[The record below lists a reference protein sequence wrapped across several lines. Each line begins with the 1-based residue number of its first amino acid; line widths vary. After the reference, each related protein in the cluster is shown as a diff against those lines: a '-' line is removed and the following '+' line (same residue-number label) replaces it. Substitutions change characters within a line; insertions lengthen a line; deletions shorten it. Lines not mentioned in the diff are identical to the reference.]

1 MNIAVLIKM
10 VPDTESRLEIVDG
23 KVKEDGFKYMVNPYD
38 EFAVE
43 QAVQFKENVGGKVT
57 LVCLFSDNSGID
69 TDLRKMMAIG
79 ADEAIVLRQEGYQGD
94 KPSTNSKLLAEAV
107 KNLNAD
113 LIIGG
118 VQGIDYYQGATG
130 PMVAHHLNIPHISGV
145 TKLEL
150 DGEKVTASRQIEG
163 GLQIIESALPV
174 LVTAQKDM
182 TKVRFPALK
191 DIMMSKRKPFENRNV
206 SASED
211 NDVQTIECSLPPARG
226 GGLILE
232 GESSEE
238 KVDKLV
244 EKLKMEAKV
253 L

>member
-23 KVKEDGFKYMVNPYD
+23 KVKEDAFKYMVNPYD

-43 QAVQFKENVGGKVT
+43 QAVQFKEKVGGKVT

-79 ADEAIVLRQEGYQGD
+79 ADEAVVLRQEGYRGD
-94 KPSTNSKLLAEAV
+94 KPSTNSKILAEAV
-107 KNLNAD
+107 KELNAD
-113 LIIGG
+113 LVIGG

-150 DGEKVTASRQIEG
+150 NGEKITAKRQIEG

-191 DIMMSKRKPFENRNV
+191 DIMMSKRKSFENRNV
-206 SASED
+206 NTSKE
-211 NDVQTIECSLPPARG
+211 NDVKTIECSLPPARG
-226 GGLILE
+226 GGLILD
-232 GESSEE
+232 GESPEE
-238 KVDKLV
+238 KVDKLL

>member
-94 KPSTNSKLLAEAV
+94 KPSTNSKLLAEAI
-107 KNLNAD
+107 KDLNAD
-113 LIIGG
+113 LVIGG

>member
-10 VPDTESRLEIVDG
+10 VPDTESRLEIIDG

-43 QAVQFKENVGGKVT
+43 QAVQFKEAEGGKVT
-57 LVCLFSDNSGID
+57 LVSLFSDDTSID

-79 ADEAIVLRQEGYQGD
+79 ADEAIVLRQPGYRGD
-94 KPSTNSKLLAEAV
+94 RPSVNAKILADAV
-107 KNLNAD
+107 KELDAD
-113 LIIGG
+113 LVICG
-118 VQGIDYYQGATG
+118 VQGIDYYQSATG
-130 PMVAHHLNIPHISGV
+130 PMVAHFLGMANISGV

-150 DGEKVTASRQIEG
+150 NGGKLTANRQIEG
-163 GLQIIESALPV
+163 GLQIIETTTPALI
-174 LVTAQKDM
+174 TCQKDM

-191 DIMMSKRKPFENRNV
+191 DLIMSKKKPFENREI
-206 SASED
+206 ED
-211 NDVQTIECSLPPARG
+211 GLGVDVPTSECSLPPARG
-226 GGLILE
+226 GGVIID
-232 GESSEE
+232 GESAEAKVE
-238 KVDKLV
+238 KLI

>member
-57 LVCLFSDNSGID
+57 LVCLFSNNSGID

-79 ADEAIVLRQEGYQGD
+79 ADEAIVLRQDEYQGD
-94 KPSTNSKLLAEAV
+94 KPSSNSKLLAEAV

-113 LIIGG
+113 LVIGG

-150 DGEKVTASRQIEG
+150 NGEKITASRQIEG
-163 GLQIIESALPV
+163 GLQIIESALHV

-206 SASED
+206 NASED
-211 NDVQTIECSLPPARG
+211 IDVETIECSLPPARG

-232 GESSEE
+232 GETPEQ
-238 KVDKLV
+238 KVDKLI

>member
-107 KNLNAD
+107 KDLNAD

-150 DGEKVTASRQIEG
+150 NGEKLTASRQIEG

>member
-107 KNLNAD
+107 KDLNAD

-150 DGEKVTASRQIEG
+150 NGKKVTASRQIEG

>member
-107 KNLNAD
+107 KDLNAD
-113 LIIGG
+113 LVIGG

-150 DGEKVTASRQIEG
+150 DREKLTASRQIEG

-244 EKLKMEAKV
+244 EKLKMEAKA

>member
-23 KVKEDGFKYMVNPYD
+23 KVKEDAFKYMVNPYD

-43 QAVQFKENVGGKVT
+43 QAVQFKEKVGGKVT

-79 ADEAIVLRQEGYQGD
+79 ADEAVVLRQEGYRGD
-94 KPSTNSKLLAEAV
+94 KPSTNSKILAEAV
-107 KNLNAD
+107 KELNAD
-113 LIIGG
+113 LVIGG

-150 DGEKVTASRQIEG
+150 NGEKITAKRQIEG

-191 DIMMSKRKPFENRNV
+191 DIMMSKRKSFENRNV
-206 SASED
+206 SASKE
-211 NDVQTIECSLPPARG
+211 NDVKTIECSLPPARG
-226 GGLILE
+226 GGLILD
-232 GESSEE
+232 GESPEE
-238 KVDKLV
+238 KVDKLL

>member
-57 LVCLFSDNSGID
+57 LVCLFSNNSGID

-79 ADEAIVLRQEGYQGD
+79 ADEAIVLRQDEYQGD
-94 KPSTNSKLLAEAV
+94 KPSSNSKLLAEAV
-107 KNLNAD
+107 KELNAD
-113 LIIGG
+113 LVIGG

-150 DGEKVTASRQIEG
+150 NGEKITASRQIEG

-206 SASED
+206 NASED
-211 NDVQTIECSLPPARG
+211 IDVETIECSLPPARG

-232 GESSEE
+232 GETPEQ
-238 KVDKLV
+238 KVDKLI

>member
-1 MNIAVLIKM
+1 
-10 VPDTESRLEIVDG
+10 
-23 KVKEDGFKYMVNPYD
+23 
-38 EFAVE
+38 
-43 QAVQFKENVGGKVT
+43 
-57 LVCLFSDNSGID
+57 
-69 TDLRKMMAIG
+69 
-79 ADEAIVLRQEGYQGD
+79 
-94 KPSTNSKLLAEAV
+94 
-107 KNLNAD
+107 
-113 LIIGG
+113 
-118 VQGIDYYQGATG
+118 
-130 PMVAHHLNIPHISGV
+130 MVAHHLNIPHISGV

-150 DGEKVTASRQIEG
+150 NGKKVTASRQIEG

>member
-43 QAVQFKENVGGKVT
+43 LAVQFKENVGGKVT
-57 LVCLFSDNSGID
+57 LVCLFSNNSGID

-79 ADEAIVLRQEGYQGD
+79 ADEAIVLRQDEYQGD
-94 KPSTNSKLLAEAV
+94 KPSSNSKLLAEAV

-113 LIIGG
+113 LVIGG

-226 GGLILE
+226 CGLILE
-232 GESSEE
+232 GESLEE

>member
-23 KVKEDGFKYMVNPYD
+23 KVKDDAFKYMVNPYD

-43 QAVQFKENVGGKVT
+43 QAVQFKENFGGKVT
-57 LVCLFSDNSGID
+57 LVCLFSDNPGID

-79 ADEAIVLRQEGYQGD
+79 ADEAVVLRQDGYSGD
-94 KPSTNSKLLAEAV
+94 KPSTNSKILAEAV
-107 KNLNAD
+107 KELNAD
-113 LIIGG
+113 LVIGG

-130 PMVAHHLNIPHISGV
+130 PMIAHHLNIPHISGV

-150 DGEKVTASRQIEG
+150 NGGKITAKRQIEG
-163 GLQIIESALPV
+163 GLQIIESELPV
-174 LVTAQKDM
+174 LITAQKDM

-206 SASED
+206 SASEE
-211 NDVQTIECSLPPARG
+211 NDVETIECSLPPARD
-226 GGLILE
+226 GGLIID
-232 GESSEE
+232 GESPEE
-238 KVDKLV
+238 KVDKLL

>member
-43 QAVQFKENVGGKVT
+43 QAVQFKESVGGKVT

-107 KNLNAD
+107 KDLNAD

-130 PMVAHHLNIPHISGV
+130 PMVAHHLDIPHISGV

-191 DIMMSKRKPFENRNV
+191 DIMMSKRKPFENRKV

-211 NDVQTIECSLPPARG
+211 NDVQTIESSLPPARG

>member
-57 LVCLFSDNSGID
+57 LVCLFSNNSGID

-79 ADEAIVLRQEGYQGD
+79 ADEAIVLRQDEYQGD
-94 KPSTNSKLLAEAV
+94 KPSSNSKLLAEAV
-107 KNLNAD
+107 KELNAD
-113 LIIGG
+113 LVIGG

-150 DGEKVTASRQIEG
+150 NGEKITASRQIEG

-191 DIMMSKRKPFENRNV
+191 DIMMSKRKPFENRDVN
-206 SASED
+206 ASED
-211 NDVQTIECSLPPARG
+211 IDVETIECSLPPARG

-232 GESSEE
+232 GETPEQ
-238 KVDKLV
+238 KVDKLI

>member
-43 QAVQFKENVGGKVT
+43 QAVQFKEAIGGKVT
-57 LVCLFSDNSGID
+57 LVSLFSDNASID

-79 ADEAIVLRQEGYQGD
+79 ADETIVLRQKEYSGN
-94 KPSTNSKLLAEAV
+94 KPSSNARILAETV
-107 KNLNAD
+107 KELDAD
-113 LIIGG
+113 LIMCG
-118 VQGIDYYQGATG
+118 VQGIDYYQAATG
-130 PMVAHHLNIPHISGV
+130 PMLAHFLGVPHVSGV

-150 DGEKVTASRQIEG
+150 NGDKLTASRQIEG
-163 GLQIIESALPV
+163 GLQIIETPTPV
-174 LVTAQKDM
+174 LITCQKDM

-191 DIMMSKRKPFENRNV
+191 DIMMSKRKPFDNRDV
-206 SASED
+206 DSESG
-211 NDVQTIECSLPPARG
+211 NDVQTTECSLPPARG
-226 GGLILE
+226 GGVILE
-232 GESSEE
+232 GESPEE
-238 KVDKLV
+238 KVDKLI